1 MNAKEITKDIIE
13 TQRLRITDV
22 ADRLGVSR
30 QVAWARVNR
39 GEVISLEA
47 LTETLRV
54 LDYKIQIVPRNS
66 RLPDGGYEID

>member
-1 MNAKEITKDIIE
+1 MNAKEITKNIIE
-13 TQRLRITDV
+13 EQRLKITDV

-39 GEVISLEA
+39 GEVMSLEA
-47 LTETLRV
+47 LIETLRV
-54 LDYKIQIVPRNS
+54 LDYKIQIVPRSS